1 MRNWARGE
9 SPRPKRYHRRRL
21 LVHRSMTTKFLVE
34 EQDAIGPG
42 SSATRVFHVRRPGKS
57 VEEAVHVWSNGGLDV
72 GCTSCN
78 SPLRAMSGSCRHAQA
93 VKRFLRKSLAPA
105 TAPSP
110 KIESTP
116 ESTPKA
122 QDPAAVQLDA
132 VPQNVA
138 DPTQRTQGGRPRRAD
153 LHTLSGLLK
162 ELETR
167 EHALLLETGTSP
179 WPGSI
184 RSTDKRRASALRRV
198 LVYFG
203 ELPPE

>member
-1 MRNWARGE
+1 MA
-9 SPRPKRYHRRRL
+9 
-21 LVHRSMTTKFLVE
+21 TKFLVE
-34 EQDAIGPG
+34 EKDPIVAG
-42 SSATRVFHVRRPGKS
+42 SSSTRVFHVRLPGQS
-57 VEEAVHVWSNGGLDV
+57 VWKAVHVWSNGGLDA

-105 TAPSP
+105 TAPTTSP
-110 KIESTP
+110 KI

-122 QDPAAVQLDA
+122 QDPAAAQLDA

-138 DPTQRTQGGRPRRAD
+138 NPAQRTQGGRPRRAD

-162 ELETR
+162 ELEAR
-167 EHALLLETGTSP
+167 EQALLLETGTGP

-184 RSTDKRRASALRRV
+184 RSTDKHRASALRRV